1 MPAAPSNADIST
13 LCRAV
18 QSLQGEGAFPV
29 AMAAAD
35 WQRLAPYLARRE
47 VPAGSL
53 LMRRGDTDRMAY
65 WVQEGQ
71 LQVYVVGGPPGSHRI
86 ALLAAGTIVGEP
98 ALFGA
103 AARMAHVE
111 ALTDAVVW
119 GLGAECFD
127 ALAAQDT
134 PLALAVLRGAGAV
147 MAARLRANL
156 ERGIPLS

>member
-1 MPAAPSNADIST
+1 MPAASCNADIST

-29 AMAAAD
+29 ALSATD
-35 WQRLAPYLARRE
+35 WQRLAPYLVRRE
-47 VPAGSL
+47 LPAGSL
-53 LMRRGDTDRMAY
+53 LMRRGDSERTAY

-103 AARMAHVE
+103 APRLAHVE

-119 GLGAECFD
+119 GLGAESFD

-134 PLALAVLRGAGAV
+134 ALALAVLRGAGAV
-147 MAARLRANL
+147 MATRLRANL